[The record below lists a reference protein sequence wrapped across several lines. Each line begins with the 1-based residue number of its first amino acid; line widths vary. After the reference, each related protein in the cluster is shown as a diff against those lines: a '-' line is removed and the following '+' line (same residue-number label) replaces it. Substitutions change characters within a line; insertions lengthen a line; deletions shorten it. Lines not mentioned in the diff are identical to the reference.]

1 MAVSGCFVAQQHRFK
16 SKFVNET
23 MQKIYLNTQKN
34 KNKNNNN
41 YKNCQANPEELLH
54 A

>member
-1 MAVSGCFVAQQHRFK
+1 
-16 SKFVNET
+16 

-41 YKNCQANPEELLH
+41 NKNCQANPEELLH